1 MKSFRVKRQFS
12 SGGVI
17 FRPSPRGPEVALISR
32 QGSTVWCLPKG
43 LIEEGES
50 LEETALREV
59 EEETGLKGKLL
70 GKIDAIRYGY
80 VSKEEQ
86 AKFFKVVTFFL
97 LRRTGGNTRDHDF
110 EVDEA
115 AWFSIPQALAKL
127 SYPSERKI
135 MRKAAALIRNLEWVK
150 VKRSS

>member
-1 MKSFRVKRQFS
+1 MKVKRQFS

-17 FRPSPRGPEVALISR
+17 FRPSPRGPKVALISR
-32 QGSTVWCLPKG
+32 QGSTIWCLPKG
-43 LIEEGES
+43 LIEKGES

-70 GKIDAIRYGY
+70 RRIGEIRYWY
-80 VSKEEQ
+80 VSEEER

-97 LRRTGGNTRDHDF
+97 LRRTGGSTRHHDF

-115 AWFSIPQALAKL
+115 AWFSLPEALKRL

-135 MRKAAALIRNLEWVK
+135 MRRAALLI
-150 VKRSS
+150 KRIGSP

>member
-1 MKSFRVKRQFS
+1 MKRQFS

-32 QGSTVWCLPKG
+32 EGSTVWCLPKG

-50 LEETALREV
+50 VEETALREV
-59 EEETGLKGKLL
+59 QEETGLKGKLL
-70 GKIDAIRYGY
+70 RKIGQIRYGY
-80 VSKEEQ
+80 VSKEER

-97 LRRTGGNTRDHDF
+97 IRRTGGSTRHHDF

-115 AWFSIPQALAKL
+115 AWFSLPKALKQL
-127 SYPSERKI
+127 SYPSERNI
-135 MRKAAALIRNLEWVK
+135 MHKAAALIKEAC
-150 VKRSS
+150 SP